1 MRHAG
6 QAKLGQGRMF
16 SAIRVVG
23 GNAGPPAIS
32 TRASN
37 GALPADLIQ
46 RFNDLGSPSS

>member
-16 SAIRVVG
+16 SAVRVV
-23 GNAGPPAIS
+23 GNAGPPPIS